1 MDSDQ
6 LSDFYEKL
14 INDHPL
20 LEYIEDC
27 YALGDIKGIKKFQ
40 AKIKEKHGNSV
51 RIGINQLF
59 ESDFEKI
66 KEYTLL
72 IQEESEDEDEDPT
85 AEDGEEKPPA
95 AEEVAVPQPPTPVEE
110 KEQKKSAA
118 GKKRPGKKNEV
129 EEKPVEVEDPNKK
142 PDINAGKVIPDV
154 VHLKKDIV
162 NTIT

>member
-6 LSDFYEKL
+6 LADFYEKL

-20 LEYIEDC
+20 LEYFEDC

-85 AEDGEEKPPA
+85 AEDGDEKPPA

-110 KEQKKSAA
+110 KDQKKSAA

-129 EEKPVEVEDPNKK
+129 EEKPVEQEDPNKK